1 MVNQDS
7 VVVKQEPE
15 EQNGNLLHSN
25 ENGVNHQES
34 NGNGTANGNGVRQL
48 SQSNGHNGHPA
59 VQVKE
64 EGKDTGIVMQIKNL
78 SFDETFK
85 SVYTMNW
92 HGYHHFF
99 CQQLNQTSQLKTL
112 A

>member
-1 MVNQDS
+1 MVNQNS

-15 EQNGNLLHSN
+15 EQNGNLLQSN

-59 VQVKE
+59 LQVKE
-64 EGKDTGIVMQIKNL
+64 EGKDAGIVMQIYT
-78 SFDETFK
+78 TFHLMK
-85 SVYTMNW
+85 LLTPYIEV
-92 HGYHHFF
+92 
-99 CQQLNQTSQLKTL
+99 L
-112 A
+112 